1 MNKAKDARTAR
12 TIHKYVGLSLALFWF
27 LQIASGLTI
36 HFRTEMDDRLLG
48 ARAVLVSPEAVG
60 TAARRAAGAGYAVS
74 SIWISGGVEGQLDVY
89 GAKDG
94 RDHTLRIDSAGRMIR
109 SRLDSQAVGNG
120 ALYETLKAFHQTLIA
135 GDTGQAIIGASGLFL
150 IFSIVMGLVAGWR
163 SKAMGRS
170 IARRPTRLASGQ
182 ANLLGWHRFLGY
194 WLAIPL
200 LALAV
205 SGAMLAFADPLKDM
219 AGVSAPS
226 VSAPQDAPDRIGAE
240 GAVAQALRHIPGAR
254 FTAIDLPDDGGVY
267 RVRIHAPG
275 EMRRSYGDTAIYVD
289 RSGNIIRIDDARTK
303 RGVAAIFSALYPFHT
318 GQILGIGGRI
328 AAFLCGVG
336 ALVMLVL
343 AMTAWVRSTRHRPA
357 KRLRAPAREP
367 N

>member
-1 MNKAKDARTAR
+1 MKKATGARTAR
-12 TIHKYVGLSLALFWF
+12 TIHKFIGLSLALFWL
-27 LQIASGLTI
+27 LQIASGLAI

-48 ARAVLVSPEAVG
+48 ARAVMVSPAAVG
-60 TAARRAAGAGYAVS
+60 TAARRAADAAYDMS

-89 GAKDG
+89 AAKDG
-94 RDHTLRIDSAGRMIR
+94 RDYTLRIDSSGRILR
-109 SRLDSQAVGNG
+109 ARPDSQAVGDG
-120 ALYETLKAFHQTLIA
+120 ALYETMKAFHQTLLA
-135 GDTGQAIIGASGLFL
+135 GDTGQAIVGVSGLFL

-170 IARRPTRLASGQ
+170 IVRRPVRLVSGQ

-200 LALAV
+200 LALAG
-205 SGAMLAFADPLKDM
+205 SGVMLAFADPLKDM

-226 VSAPQDAPDRIGAE
+226 VSALDAPDRIDAGA
-240 GAVAQALRHIPGAR
+240 AVALALGRIPGAR
-254 FTAIDLPDDGGVY
+254 FTAVDMPDETGVY

-275 EMRRSYGDTAIYVD
+275 EMSRSYGATAIYLD
-289 RSGNIIRIDDARTK
+289 RSGHIVRIDDARTK
-303 RGVAAIFSALYPFHT
+303 RGADAIFNALYPFHT
-318 GQILGIGGRI
+318 GQILGTGGRI
-328 AAFLCGVG
+328 AAFLCGAG

-343 AMTAWVRSTRHRPA
+343 AMTAWVRSSRRRPA
-357 KRLRAPAREP
+357 KRPRAPARDS